1 MAKII
6 AFVNATRKSL
16 ITFQQTHVQA
26 IWVSPFSS
34 WTADLL
40 AFMAL
45 AFFAHIANFVTD
57 VHFRVFNLFSSH
69 DFFFKVIRIVHC
81 VASNVSGVSATS
93 TWLLS
98 HTITSFTL
106 T

>member
-1 MAKII
+1 MCKPFGSAPFL
-6 AFVNATRKSL
+6 AG
-16 ITFQQTHVQA
+16 QQTSLHL
-26 IWVSPFSS
+26 WR
-34 WTADLL
+34 LH
-40 AFMAL
+40 
-45 AFFAHIANFVTD
+45 FFAHIANFVTD